1 MELKLESI
9 IERGSKVSDK
19 ISNQDVIDIIDDIT
33 NACVNLNNANK
44 PELAIV
50 DGLAILNNILKKIHR
65 ERVQDVVYGELPQ
78 ILESIKVYI
87 ESKTEKNMIKGAY

>member
-9 IERGSKVSDK
+9 IERGRRVSDK
-19 ISNQDVIDIIDDIT
+19 LSNQDIIDIIDDIT
-33 NACVNLNNANK
+33 NVCVTLNHKDK
-44 PELAIV
+44 PEMAVI
-50 DGLAILNNILKKIHR
+50 DGLAILNNILKKIHK

>member
-9 IERGSKVSDK
+9 IERGRRVSDK
-19 ISNQDVIDIIDDIT
+19 LSNQDIIDIIDDIT
-33 NACVNLNNANK
+33 NVCVTLNHKNQ
-44 PELAIV
+44 PEMAVI
-50 DGLAILNNILKKIHR
+50 DGLAILNNILKKIHK